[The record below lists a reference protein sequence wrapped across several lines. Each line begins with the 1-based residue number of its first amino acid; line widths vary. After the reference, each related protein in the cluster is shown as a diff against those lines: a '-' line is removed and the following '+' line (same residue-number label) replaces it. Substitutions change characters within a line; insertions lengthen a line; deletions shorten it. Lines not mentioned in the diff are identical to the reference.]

1 MHDILPVSLHELL
14 AHEFQPREDV
24 LAPFLKTQGSAMVYA
39 YRGIGKTHFS
49 IGCALAVATGS
60 QFLRFRAPKPRRVLF
75 VDGEMPGVELQERFA
90 AAATRLPEGSE
101 MPDPDYLRIVTPD
114 LLRDAPIP
122 NLATEDGR
130 GAIELHIEG
139 IELLV
144 LDNISTL
151 FRGRGRENDE
161 DSWVEAQN
169 WILALRR
176 QGISTLLVHH
186 AGKGGAQRGTSK
198 REDVLHAVIT
208 LKRPQNYRM
217 SEGARFE
224 CHLEKARGIFGADAN
239 PFEAW
244 LQGDRW
250 TIKDIEDAGDADKA
264 LVMSLREAKMSIRQI
279 AKESGI
285 DRNKVHRIIQANTPA
300 EATAPP

>member
-1 MHDILPVSLHELL
+1 
-14 AHEFQPREDV
+14 
-24 LAPFLKTQGSAMVYA
+24 
-39 YRGIGKTHFS
+39 
-49 IGCALAVATGS
+49 
-60 QFLRFRAPKPRRVLF
+60 
-75 VDGEMPGVELQERFA
+75 
-90 AAATRLPEGSE
+90 
-101 MPDPDYLRIVTPD
+101 MPDPEYLRIVTPD
-114 LLRDAPIP
+114 LLGEAPIP
-122 NLATEDGR
+122 NLASEEGR
-130 GAIELHIEG
+130 GAIELHIDG
-139 IELLV
+139 VELLV

-198 REDVLHAVIT
+198 REDVLHSVVS

-224 CHLEKARGIFGADAN
+224 VHLEKARGVFGADAN

-244 LQGDRW
+244 LQSDVW
-250 TIKDIEDAGDADKA
+250 TMKDVPETGEEERS
-264 LVMSLREAKMSIRQI
+264 LVMQLREASMSVRKI
-279 AKESGI
+279 AKETGI
-285 DRNKVHRIIQANTPA
+285 PKSTVHRIIVRDLEEGR
-300 EATAPP
+300 EASQRPDA